1 MDGNDPRQL
10 TRDSYDSE
18 DPSWAPDGR
27 FIAFASNRAG
37 RYHLYVMQAG
47 GENQRRLTG
56 SGGDDTKPSWSPR
69 LE

>member
-1 MDGNDPRQL
+1 
-10 TRDSYDSE
+10 
-18 DPSWAPDGR
+18 
-27 FIAFASNRAG
+27 
-37 RYHLYVMQAG
+37 MQAT